1 LGTLGRAVIVTVTP
15 NPSIDRT
22 VEIDRLERGGLIRAH
37 EATSEAAG
45 KGLNVSRALH
55 GQGQDTLAVLPVA
68 RESAATYLALLA
80 DEVPTALISVLGS
93 VRVNISLVEPD
104 GTVTKVNEP
113 GPMLDTS
120 GMEAILAAVA
130 STPPARWIVGC
141 GSLPPGAP
149 TDFYARLAT
158 FGSAD
163 RRVAVDSSGE
173 ALLRAAG
180 AGVALVKP
188 NASELAGIAGRPLAT
203 LGEAVDA
210 ACELVGRGV
219 GAALVSLGSDGALYV
234 DAGGA
239 VSHAEAAIEDAVN
252 AVGAGD
258 ALLAGFLASGADSAA
273 LPEAIAWSVAA
284 VRSPGTRMRD
294 VTRADRDS
302 VVVHARVD
310 RDRRLRR

>member
-1 LGTLGRAVIVTVTP
+1 VIITVTP

-22 VEIDRLERGGLIRAH
+22 IEIDRLERGGLIRAH

-45 KGLNVSRALH
+45 KGLNVSRALYD
-55 GQGQDTLAVLPVA
+55 QGQDTLAVLPVA
-68 RESAATYLALLA
+68 RESAAMYLALLA
-80 DEVPTALISVLGS
+80 DEVPIAIVSVPGS

-113 GPMLDTS
+113 GPTLDTA
-120 GMEAILAAVA
+120 GVDEILAAVA
-130 STPPARWIVGC
+130 SSPPGCWIVGC

-158 FGSAD
+158 LGSPD
-163 RRVAVDSSGE
+163 RRVAVDASGE

-203 LGEAVDA
+203 LGEAADA
-210 ACELVGRGV
+210 ACELVGGGV

-234 DAGGA
+234 DAAGA

-258 ALLAGFLASGADSAA
+258 ALLAGFLASGADSGA

-302 VVVHARVD
+302 VVVHSRVD
-310 RDRRLRR
+310 RDRRLRP

>member
-1 LGTLGRAVIVTVTP
+1 VIVTVTL
-15 NPSIDRT
+15 NPSVDRT
-22 VEIDRLERGGLIRAH
+22 IEIDRFERGGLIRARD
-37 EATSEAAG
+37 ATDEAAG

-55 GQGQDTLAVLPVA
+55 GQGLDTLAVLPVA
-68 RESAATYLALLA
+68 RESASTYLALLA
-80 DEVPTALISVLGS
+80 GEVPTATVSVPGS
-93 VRVNISLVEPD
+93 VRVNVSLVEPD

-113 GPMLDTS
+113 GPTLDTA
-120 GMEAILAAVA
+120 GVEAILAAVA

-149 TDFYARLAT
+149 SDFYARLAT
-158 FGSAD
+158 LGSAD
-163 RRVAVDSSGE
+163 RRVAVDSSGD
-173 ALLRAAG
+173 ALLGAVG

-219 GAALVSLGSDGALYV
+219 RAALVSLGSDGALYV
-234 DAGGA
+234 DAAGA
-239 VSHAEAAIEDAVN
+239 VSHAEAAIDEAVN

-258 ALLAGFLASGADSAA
+258 ALLAGFLAAGADSAA

-284 VRSPGTRMRD
+284 VRSPGTRMRY
-294 VTRADRDS
+294 VTQADRDS
-302 VVVHARVD
+302 VVVHARLD
-310 RDRRLRR
+310 RDRQLRP